1 MCAALVSQLLLA
13 GSRAEG
19 AAGDGSHSHAG
30 EGSTLGS
37 QERVKWALPRWGQ
50 SGRKR
55 AWGFVPES
63 SSDSFTEH
71 LLWLLAGPRDAT
83 KPVLVPSNPR
93 EELNLT
99 LQE

>member
-1 MCAALVSQLLLA
+1 M
-13 GSRAEG
+13 G
-19 AAGDGSHSHAG
+19 ATV
-30 EGSTLGS
+30 TLGRGAS
-37 QERVKWALPRWGQ
+37 WGARRGSKQALPRWGQ
-50 SGRKR
+50 SGRRR
-55 AWGFVPES
+55 AWGFVPDS

-83 KPVLVPSNPR
+83 KPVLVPSDPG